1 MFCFFQ
7 FSKYCWHFQG
17 RKDYRRK
24 TILIHSP
31 WKSTRN
37 IIILRKSNN
46 RVQWFFQKRFIIHSL
61 VVSRATERLAVTSNE
76 TIEERGEG
84 CRISGLF
91 FGRIAAAA
99 AAPCGQHVG
108 NNCASCGKIGSHELR
123 VLHCAIKAH
132 QQQPLCCCTRC
143 ELRWATR
150 FSGLFHGVW
159 CTTTIEKIIRACLH
173 NHQEEIVSDLPKSP
187 KSNWTRLAAFF

>member
-1 MFCFFQ
+1 MGRSRSLNSPKIKYNIFLQICFVL
-7 FSKYCWHFQG
+7 FSIFKILLTFPGTKRLSEKNNIDSFTLKKY
-17 RKDYRRK
+17 
-24 TILIHSP
+24 
-31 WKSTRN
+31 TRN
-37 IIILRKSNN
+37 IIILGKSNN

-132 QQQPLCCCTRC
+132 QQP
-143 ELRWATR
+143 AYAVA
-150 FSGLFHGVW
+150 HG
-159 CTTTIEKIIRACLH
+159 A
-173 NHQEEIVSDLPKSP
+173 N
-187 KSNWTRLAAFF
+187 